1 MGKFIKE
8 TAKCTSIV
16 LALSLGAFAMFAGCN
31 ATTEKSD
38 SQESIEYTNED
49 TYGTSTEIQNST
61 VEVTSITSESDITTV
76 ETTETTTVNNE
87 GSGVNISTYITQH
100 KAYPPMW
107 KVTDNSGNI
116 IYMLGTMHLA
126 TEYTFPLPDE
136 VYDVYN
142 KSDGVAVEYDIKSLQ
157 SNLSEAM
164 KLTKPLMYT
173 DGTTIKDH
181 ISEEAYNIGKE
192 KIKNYGTWSETL
204 NYLKPSYWLDIMQ
217 SMSVNSIQGISED
230 GIDMTFINKAYEDN
244 KPVISIETLETQ
256 GELLG
261 MYSDAMVE
269 FILLNDSESL
279 DCTEET
285 VKQMAELY
293 NAWASG
299 DLDKTLELAGYDET
313 AIDLSDTDDI
323 PDELL
328 KEASEYNKILLD
340 DRNKVM
346 VDRAEEFM
354 RNGNN
359 YFYMVGTLHYL
370 GENGII
376 SLLENDGY
384 TVERVEYKR

>member
-8 TAKCTSIV
+8 TAKCTSVV
-16 LALSLGAFAMFAGCN
+16 LALSLGAFALFAGCKS
-31 ATTEKSD
+31 TTEKSD
-38 SQESIEYTNED
+38 NQENIEYTTGD
-49 TYGTSTEIQNST
+49 IYGTSTEIQHST
-61 VEVTSITSESDITTV
+61 VEMSGITSESDSTTV
-76 ETTETTTVNNE
+76 EATETTTVNSE
-87 GSGVNISTYITQH
+87 GFDININTYITQH

-107 KVTDNSGNI
+107 KVTDKSGNS

-136 VYDVYN
+136 VYDVYD

-157 SNLSEAM
+157 SNLNEAM
-164 KLTKPLMYT
+164 KITKPLMYT

-192 KIKNYGTWSETL
+192 KIKNYGMWNETF
-204 NYLKPSYWLDIMQ
+204 NYLKPSYWLDVMQ

-230 GIDMTFINKAYEDN
+230 GVDMTFINKAYEDN

-293 NAWASG
+293 NVWASG

-313 AIDLSDTDDI
+313 TVDLSGTDDI
-323 PDELL
+323 PEELL
-328 KEASEYNKILLD
+328 KEASGYDKILLD
-340 DRNKVM
+340 NRNKVM

-359 YFYMVGTLHYL
+359 YLYMVGTLHYL

-376 SLLENDGY
+376 NLLENDGY

>member
-1 MGKFIKE
+1 MGRFIKE

-16 LALSLGAFAMFAGCN
+16 LALSLGAFALFAGCSN
-31 ATTEKSD
+31 TTEKSD
-38 SQESIEYTNED
+38 SQESIEYTAE
-49 TYGTSTEIQNST
+49 
-61 VEVTSITSESDITTV
+61 EVTSIASESAITTT

-87 GSGVNISTYITQH
+87 GSSVNINTYITEQ

-107 KVTDNSGNI
+107 KVTDKSGNS

-126 TEYTFPLPDE
+126 TDYTFPLPDE

-142 KSDGVAVEYDIKSLQ
+142 ESDGVAVEYDIKSLQ
-157 SNLSEAM
+157 SNLGEAM

-192 KIKNYGTWSETL
+192 KIKNYGMWSETL

-217 SMSVNSIQGISED
+217 SMSVTSIQGISED

-313 AIDLSDTDDI
+313 TVDLSDTKDI

-328 KEASEYNKILLD
+328 KEASEYDKILLD

-354 RNGNN
+354 RNGDN

>member
-1 MGKFIKE
+1 MGKFSGE
-8 TAKCTSIV
+8 TAKCTSVV
-16 LALSLGAFAMFAGCN
+16 LALSLGAFALFAGCN

-38 SQESIEYTNED
+38 SQENIEYT
-49 TYGTSTEIQNST
+49 TE
-61 VEVTSITSESDITTV
+61 EVTSITYESAITTT
-76 ETTETTTVNNE
+76 ETTETTTVNSE
-87 GSGVNISTYITQH
+87 YSDVNINTYITEH

-107 KVTDNSGNI
+107 KVTDKSGNS

-126 TEYTFPLPDE
+126 TDYTFPLPDE

-142 KSDGVAVEYDIKSLQ
+142 ESDGVAVEYDIKSLQ
-157 SNLSEAM
+157 SNLGEAM

-192 KIKNYGTWSETL
+192 KINNYGMWSETL

-217 SMSVNSIQGISED
+217 SMSVTSIQGISED

-313 AIDLSDTDDI
+313 SVDLSDTEDI

-328 KEASEYNKILLD
+328 KEASEYDKILLD

-376 SLLENDGY
+376 NLLENDGY
-384 TVERVEYKR
+384 TVERIEYKR